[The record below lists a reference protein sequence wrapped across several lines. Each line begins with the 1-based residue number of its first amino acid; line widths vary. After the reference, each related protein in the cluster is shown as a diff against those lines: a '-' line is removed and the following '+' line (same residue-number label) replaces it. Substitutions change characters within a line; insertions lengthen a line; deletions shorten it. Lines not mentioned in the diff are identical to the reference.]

1 MKRLVYSV
9 QEGVH
14 SIFSHGLASF
24 ATVCIIFACLLVMGT
39 FATVALNVNDIIGGL
54 EDEMQI
60 VAFVDES
67 VPEQTARALETRIM
81 DIDNVATA
89 TFVTKAEALENYL
102 SQLRQSSLFDDLEPE
117 VLRDRYLI
125 TMKDI
130 SIMVGT
136 QHDLADIPG
145 IALVNAHPGIAS
157 GMLATRRIV
166 NIVSIVMIVLLL
178 VVSLMM
184 MANTLRLTA
193 YTRRKEVALAKMI
206 GATKAFIR
214 GPFNVE
220 GVILGLSGSLLAFLA
235 EWALYSLLAEK
246 LSASSLS
253 FLHIIPFSELTLPV
267 VVSFAAVGL
276 LVAIFGSRIA
286 IRNYMRV

>member
-1 MKRLVYSV
+1 MKFYAILALVVFLVLFVIMQWILSLRP
-9 QEGVH
+9 GR
-14 SIFSHGLASF
+14 GWG
-24 ATVCIIFACLLVMGT
+24 LVMPVI
-39 FATVALNVNDIIGGL
+39 F
-54 EDEMQI
+54 
-60 VAFVDES
+60 F
-67 VPEQTARALETRIM
+67 
-81 DIDNVATA
+81 
-89 TFVTKAEALENYL
+89 
-102 SQLRQSSLFDDLEPE
+102 
-117 VLRDRYLI
+117 
-125 TMKDI
+125 
-130 SIMVGT
+130 
-136 QHDLADIPG
+136 
-145 IALVNAHPGIAS
+145 
-157 GMLATRRIV
+157 
-166 NIVSIVMIVLLL
+166 LLL

-235 EWALYSLLAEK
+235 EWTLYTLLAEK

-267 VVSFAAVGL
+267 LVSFAAVGL

-286 IRNYMRV
+286 IQNYMRV